1 MPRNLALKQAIV
13 SKDLKYWEVA
23 EKIGCKELDICKLV
37 TGRVEPSYGLAKRIA
52 AELEIDP
59 RILFPEVVGSID

>member
-1 MPRNLALKQAIV
+1 MTRNLALKQAIV

-23 EKIGCKELDICKLV
+23 ERTGCKELDICKIV
-37 TGRVEPSYGLAKRIA
+37 TGRFEPSYGLAKRIA
-52 AELEIDP
+52 EVLEVDP